1 MRQMSPILGVTLV
14 HPLRG
19 RDTTLPHP
27 ELPLSPSQSAPL
39 PQPKE
44 AAAGHGPHITLRF
57 LDLHM

>member
-27 ELPLSPSQSAPL
+27 ELTFSPTQSSTRP
-39 PQPKE
+39 PPKE
-44 AAAGHGPHITLRF
+44 AAAGHGPHKTLRF